1 MKKILLLLQLFQ
13 TSLLFAQVDLFPMK
27 GDYIYYEFK
36 EETKNTEHCIMHY
49 SCMMD
54 STMKMNPSAMEL
66 MMNVLKKSQNMNEM
80 KVTLVGLKNT
90 TVNFAIQPTTNHS
103 CTGEIKSPSGFYLTL
118 PTGAQLL
125 ESNLLFSLFTVG
137 KFKVSSQMIT
147 ATIKVEFESNNKY
160 SLIFTNFKIKYTGT
174 QGSKV
179 VIEELDLEEVY
190 KTLQEKGK
198 QDDKMYDKGLQTMKE
213 IDEIIKSLAN
223 IYSKE
228 LKRTYEIDE
237 L

>member
-1 MKKILLLLQLFQ
+1 MKKTLLLLCLIQS
-13 TSLLFAQVDLFPMK
+13 SLSFAQVDLFPMK
-27 GDYIYYEFK
+27 GDYIYYEFE

-49 SCMMD
+49 SCMID
-54 STMKMNPSAMEL
+54 STMKSNPSAMEL
-66 MMNVLKKSQNMNEM
+66 MMNVMKKAQNLNEM
-80 KVTLVGLKNT
+80 RVTLVGLKNT
-90 TVNFAIQPTTNHS
+90 SVNFAIQPTTSYS

-125 ESNLLFSLFTVG
+125 ESNLLFSLFTIG

-147 ATIKVEFESNNKY
+147 ATIKVEFKSKNKY
-160 SLIFTNFKIKYTGT
+160 SLIFTNFKIKYNGT
-174 QGSKV
+174 QGTKIV
-179 VIEELDLEEVY
+179 TEELDLEEVY

-198 QDDKMYDKGLQTMKE
+198 QDDKMYDKSMQSMKE
-213 IDEIIKSLAN
+213 LDEIIKSCAQ